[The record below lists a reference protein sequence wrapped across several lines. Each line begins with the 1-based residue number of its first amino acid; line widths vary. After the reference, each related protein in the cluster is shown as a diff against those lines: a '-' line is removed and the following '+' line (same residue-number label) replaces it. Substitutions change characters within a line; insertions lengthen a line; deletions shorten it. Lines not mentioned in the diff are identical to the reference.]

1 MCGRLRVGKENLH
14 VAGLVGAAMC
24 PASHDG
30 FSVKGREEQQN
41 VIQGGALIPA
51 GFPAKPHI
59 RWELIP
65 SHCPA
70 FGTGELQENGTTLCR
85 RRRSATP
92 NNGDVPSDHRLLG
105 TRSASRIGTDQVA
118 GFKTAPWATTII
130 ACITWL
136 LRIVGP
142 QQHPHPWRSC
152 AGGGAVHSINSGPSE
167 LGRRNV

>member
-1 MCGRLRVGKENLH
+1 MPVSGFDNCALAALQESCNTIHCGHEFFEARSQWAMCGRLRVGKENLH

-24 PASHDG
+24 SASHDG
-30 FSVKGREEQQN
+30 FSVKGREGQQN

-105 TRSASRIGTDQVA
+105 TRIASRIGDWSGSRLQDCTSRYDA
-118 GFKTAPWATTII
+118 
-130 ACITWL
+130 
-136 LRIVGP
+136 VGDEP
-142 QQHPHPWRSC
+142 P
-152 AGGGAVHSINSGPSE
+152 
-167 LGRRNV
+167 